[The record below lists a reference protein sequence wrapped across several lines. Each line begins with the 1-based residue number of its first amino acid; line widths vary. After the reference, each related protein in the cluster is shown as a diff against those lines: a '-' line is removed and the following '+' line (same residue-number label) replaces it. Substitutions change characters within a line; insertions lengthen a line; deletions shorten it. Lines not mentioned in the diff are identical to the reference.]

1 MKKLVFLLFFTI
13 ATFTNYTA
21 HAQKSNFSD
30 AQKTEMNDLIE
41 SYLLENGAVIL
52 QSVTEYQI
60 AQEKKERAEV
70 SVQAKELVENLK
82 KQDMPFTGN
91 PKGDITIV
99 EFFDYNCGYCRKA
112 LLELQTVLKED
123 KNVKVIFMDM
133 PILGPPSM
141 EAAKWSLAAHRQ
153 GKYFELH
160 RAILEHNGPKNSQE
174 IEKLAIAAGLDIKK
188 LKVDKEASEITAQ
201 LEEYVT
207 TARNLKINGT
217 PAFIIEG
224 EVFPGYIPASA
235 ITQAIEKA
243 RSAKK

>member
-1 MKKLVFLLFFTI
+1 
-13 ATFTNYTA
+13 
-21 HAQKSNFSD
+21 
-30 AQKTEMNDLIE
+30 
-41 SYLLENGAVIL
+41 
-52 QSVTEYQI
+52 
-60 AQEKKERAEV
+60 
-70 SVQAKELVENLK
+70 
-82 KQDMPFTGN
+82 
-91 PKGDITIV
+91 
-99 EFFDYNCGYCRKA
+99 
-112 LLELQTVLKED
+112 
-123 KNVKVIFMDM
+123 MDM